1 MAASFNRKQLK
12 FEAPGT
18 YRIRVQGILSQN
30 WSDRLGG
37 MAISVSETEE
47 QAPQTTLT
55 GTLADQAALV
65 GVLNT
70 LYDLHL
76 PVLSVDCI
84 KTLSE

>member
-1 MAASFNRKQLK
+1 MAASLNRKQLK

-18 YRIRVQGILSQN
+18 YRIRVQGILNQN

-37 MAISVSETEE
+37 MAISVSESEE

-70 LYDLHL
+70 LYDMHF
-76 PVLSVDCI
+76 PVLSVEF
-84 KTLSE
+84 LQE

>member
-18 YRIRVQGILSQN
+18 YRIRVQGNLDES

-37 MAISVSETEE
+37 MVISVSETEE
-47 QAPQTTLT
+47 QASQTTLT

-70 LYDLHL
+70 LYDMHF
-76 PVLSVDCI
+76 PVLSVEF
-84 KTLSE
+84 LEGEA